1 MPAEA
6 SEKMYEWC
14 EGMETLMLYCI
25 LAMLAKMFDL
35 LIALN
40 TKKT

>member
-14 EGMETLMLYCI
+14 EGMENFDVVLY
-25 LAMLAKMFDL
+25 LSHVS
-35 LIALN
+35 
-40 TKKT
+40 